1 MAIDVGSF
9 LPQRVIF
16 HKVPKARVTE
26 KALETLELAQAPIEL
41 NPRLVRYFR
50 DRIVE
55 SLRKRFDVVYDPPD
69 PLPDAGSPP
78 GPPQPVSSADRSPIP
93 QLVVDFFTG
102 DGDNF
107 VDASA
112 TMAKHLYMKQKGGSN
127 EGILVLIEGAVTQ
140 GSQSGKCLVVLKL
153 EPSEAL
159 TLDPVQNEQGL
170 STYNVQVHDVAF
182 EKKARV
188 FKAAL
193 FPRTQSLAQLHAL
206 VSDPQL
212 GRAGLHDNDVADF
225 FLDFL
230 GCKFRETAD
239 RLTRRFVEYIDDF
252 GARIADEAL
261 RASFVLAGL
270 AEVDSRAETI
280 DPQEFAERALPPELQ
295 DDFLRSLRHDDGS
308 VPLIPKDKSLV
319 GNRTDN
325 VLAEFAG
332 GMKVWGPREV
342 IDTHLKPVN
351 GHWMIDA
358 EFRGMHPTAKR

>member
-9 LPQRVIF
+9 LPQQVIF
-16 HKVPKARVTE
+16 HKVPKAKIGE
-26 KALETLELAQAPIEL
+26 KDLASLELAEAPIEL
-41 NPRLVRYFR
+41 DNRLVRYFR

-55 SLRKRFDVVYDPPD
+55 SLQKRFDVVYNPP
-69 PLPDAGSPP
+69 APP
-78 GPPQPVSSADRSPIP
+78 ADEDEPEEGHPVADTDRSPIP
-93 QLVVDFFTG
+93 QLVVDFFAG

-112 TMAKHLYMKQKGGSN
+112 RMAQHLYLKQKGGSN
-127 EGILVLIEGAVTQ
+127 EGILVLIEGVVTQ
-140 GSQSGKCLVVLKL
+140 GKDSGKCLVVLKL

-159 TLDPVQNEQGL
+159 TVDPVQNAEGK
-170 STYNVQVHDVAF
+170 STYNVKVHDVAF

-193 FPRTQSLAQLHAL
+193 FPRTKSLAKLSAL

-225 FLDFL
+225 FLAFL

-239 RLTRRFVEYIDDF
+239 RLTKQFVEYIDDF
-252 GARIADEAL
+252 GAQIEDDGL

-270 AEVDSRAETI
+270 AEVSSRAETI
-280 DPQEFAERALPPELQ
+280 DPQDFAERALPPELQ
-295 DDFLRSLRHDDGS
+295 DDFLGSLRHTDGS
-308 VPLIPKDKSLV
+308 VPLIPKDRTLV
-319 GNRTDN
+319 GSRSDN
-325 VLAEFAG
+325 VLAEFSLG
-332 GMKVWGPREV
+332 VKVFGPREV
-342 IDTHLKPVN
+342 IDEHLKLVD
-351 GHWMIDA
+351 GIWQIDA